1 MNECSFPSL
10 QSGHETVTL
19 ISEVSHGNVIKG
31 AWLIDHAVTNEMSP
45 NREEGVTLNLEDS
58 GLRW

>member
-45 NREEGVTLNLEDS
+45 NGEV
-58 GLRW
+58 